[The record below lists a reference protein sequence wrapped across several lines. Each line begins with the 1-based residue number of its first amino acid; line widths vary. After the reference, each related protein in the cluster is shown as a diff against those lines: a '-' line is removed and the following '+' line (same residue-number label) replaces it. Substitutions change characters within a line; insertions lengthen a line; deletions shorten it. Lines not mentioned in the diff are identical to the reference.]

1 MSAFAGR
8 GKKTAWDVWKGYG
21 DVTETFLG
29 LSTGAER
36 VSDEE
41 VAVLE
46 RFTILLYDRT
56 NSLTDIDEARLEL
69 FTKKGRTMENLPP
82 TKAALVQHI
91 KRAVYQG
98 GHCWG
103 HATEAAP
110 EMPSPENW
118 GWTEPSNWKPI
129 WTTLPE
135 AAVSSRE
142 LLRCGCKKGCRGRC
156 ACKKAALKCT
166 ALCQCRSEDCDLL

>member
-1 MSAFAGR
+1 M
-8 GKKTAWDVWKGYG
+8 
-21 DVTETFLG
+21 
-29 LSTGAER
+29 
-36 VSDEE
+36 
-41 VAVLE
+41 LE

-56 NSLTDIDEARLEL
+56 SNLTDINEARLEL
-69 FTKKGRTMENLPP
+69 FTKKGRTMETIPP

-91 KRAVYQG
+91 QRAVYQG

-103 HATEAAP
+103 NATEAAP
-110 EMPSPENW
+110 EVPSPANW
-118 GWTEPSNWKPI
+118 GWTEPPKWKPV

-156 ACKKAALKCT
+156 AWKKAALRCT
-166 ALCQCRSEDCDLL
+166 ALCQCGSEDCDL